1 MSMNKL
7 ILGSLILL
15 SVIFPSCAKEIVEPV
30 DEPVN
35 NEEVKPQPQQG
46 KVVVVYFSATGTTQ
60 KAAKEIATATNGQ
73 LVEIQPE
80 QKYTSADLDWH
91 DNNSRTSK
99 EMNDASARPSIR
111 NEKLSLNDVQIVFIG
126 YPIWWNQAPRVI
138 NTFIDANDLKGKKI
152 ILFCTSGSSSIDGSL
167 RSLRDTYPTLNI
179 VQGKNMNGMSKSS
192 IESWVKSLGL

>member
-1 MSMNKL
+1 MNKYL
-7 ILGSLILL
+7 IGCISLL

-46 KVVVVYFSATGTTQ
+46 KVLVVYFSATGTTQ

-99 EMNDASARPSIR
+99 EMNDASARPSIK
-111 NEKLSLNDVQIVFIG
+111 NEKLSLNEVQIVFIG

-138 NTFIDANDLKGKKI
+138 NTFIDATDLKGKKI